1 MTNYPVDKGIL
12 RLVTGLGEQSQI
24 IELNSSQE
32 VAIGRDASCQ
42 INLDAA
48 NYSGVSRR
56 HAAIRPLAGAGGWEI
71 CDLNSSNG
79 TYVNNQRISGC
90 RVLQPG
96 DRIVLGQ
103 NIAELFFEV
112 QRTSSPT
119 QASGPRTTSSVS
131 LTQLLPIISTGPSLI
146 DKAYLVPG
154 IVTVIFVVSMFA
166 AIGDFVAFALLLA
179 AYLSGA
185 AFYFVYQLCG
195 KAKPWWLL
203 LAAALITI
211 AMIVSPVLS
220 VFIFVFRN
228 LLPGNVAG
236 LSNDANFFSNLIAHF
251 FGAGLLEELLKALPV
266 FGAYFLGLL
275 LGDRARRRIGVCEP
289 LDGIL
294 LGSASA
300 VGFTLT
306 ETLIQYVPGIVEQV
320 TQQAGEGFGQLAG
333 LQLLIPRVLGSVAG
347 HMAYSGYFGYF
358 IGLSVLR
365 PKKRWRILLVGYLS
379 SSILHALWN
388 SSAVL
393 GYWVL
398 ALVGALSYAFLA
410 AAILKAREISPT
422 RSQNFA
428 TRIKP

>member
-12 RLVTGLGEQSQI
+12 RLVTSLGEQSQTV
-24 IELNSSQE
+24 ELNGYQE
-32 VAIGRDASCQ
+32 VAIGRDSSCQ
-42 INLDAA
+42 IILDSP

-56 HAAIRPLAGAGGWEI
+56 HAAIRPLAGAGRWEV
-71 CDLNSSNG
+71 CDLKSANG
-79 TYVNNQRISGC
+79 TYVNKQRISGC
-90 RVLQPG
+90 QVLQPG

-103 NIAELFFEV
+103 NIAELVFEV
-112 QRTSSPT
+112 QATSPPT
-119 QASGPRTTSSVS
+119 QASGPRMTGSVS
-131 LTQLLPIISTGPSLI
+131 LTQLLPIISTGPSLVS
-146 DKAYLVPG
+146 KAYLVPG

-166 AIGDFVAFALLLA
+166 AIGKFTAFALLLA
-179 AYLSGA
+179 AYISGA

-203 LAAALITI
+203 LAAAGITI
-211 AMIVSPVLS
+211 LMIVSPVLS

-275 LGDRARRRIGVCEP
+275 LGDRARQRIGVCEP

-306 ETLIQYVPGIVEQV
+306 ETLIQYVPGIVDQV
-320 TQQAGEGFGQLAG
+320 TLRAGEGFGQLAG
-333 LQLLIPRVLGSVAG
+333 LQLLIPRILGSVAG

-388 SSAVL
+388 SSGVL